1 MLVIISVQIIY
12 CNEIIDC
19 LKEFNQEKE
28 REKNIYSHDRLDEI
42 SQKCN
47 KILNK
52 YLISE
57 LEYVYRTNSIL
68 LEDYILFVKKML
80 INKLLFILNYLK
92 KILRSIDL
100 NDSFYFYKLC

>member
-1 MLVIISVQIIY
+1 MKIKYIILLVIISVQIIY

-42 SQKCN
+42 SQRCN

-52 YLISE
+52 YSISE

-68 LEDYILFVKKML
+68 LEDYILFVKNMIKE
-80 INKLLFILNYLK
+80 IQSRNK
-92 KILRSIDL
+92 KIEKMMKKIEL
-100 NDSFYFYKLC
+100 

>member
-1 MLVIISVQIIY
+1 MLVIIFVQIIY

-42 SQKCN
+42 SQRCN

-52 YLISE
+52 YSISE
-57 LEYVYRTNSIL
+57 LEHVYRTNSIL
-68 LEDYILFVKKML
+68 LEDYILFVKNMIKE
-80 INKLLFILNYLK
+80 IQSRIK
-92 KILRSIDL
+92 KIEKMMKKIEL
-100 NDSFYFYKLC
+100 

>member
-1 MLVIISVQIIY
+1 MLIIISVQIIY

-42 SQKCN
+42 SQRCN

-52 YLISE
+52 YSISE

-68 LEDYILFVKKML
+68 LEDYILFVKNMIKE
-80 INKLLFILNYLK
+80 IQSRNK
-92 KILRSIDL
+92 KIEKMMKKIEL
-100 NDSFYFYKLC
+100 

>member
-1 MLVIISVQIIY
+1 MLIIISVQIIY

-28 REKNIYSHDRLDEI
+28 REKNIYSHNRLDEI
-42 SQKCN
+42 SQRCN

-52 YLISE
+52 YSISE

-68 LEDYILFVKKML
+68 LEDYILFVKNMIKE
-80 INKLLFILNYLK
+80 IQSRNK
-92 KILRSIDL
+92 KIEKMMKKIEL
-100 NDSFYFYKLC
+100 

>member
-1 MLVIISVQIIY
+1 MKIKYIILLVIISVQIIY

-42 SQKCN
+42 SQRCN

-52 YLISE
+52 YSISE

-68 LEDYILFVKKML
+68 LEDYILFIKNMIKE
-80 INKLLFILNYLK
+80 IQSRNK
-92 KILRSIDL
+92 KIEKMMKKIEL
-100 NDSFYFYKLC
+100 